1 MISGTF
7 LKLMGLC
14 VLLVLLALSGAACG
28 ERGFEA
34 GRLGAVEVA
43 PGDDIQIRSMAVLTG
58 LGELGA
64 PSQRGVVMAVED
76 YGPIKRHNV
85 SMGAGLDSLCTAEGG
100 RAAAGAVTGDTRIV
114 GVIGTS
120 CSVAATAASPVL
132 SEAGLAMV
140 APSTTS
146 PSLTSDLRGNAGASY
161 HPGYYRTASND
172 LYQAQAVAQFAY
184 NELGLRRMAA
194 IHDGGPYTNGL
205 ANAFTT
211 VFEELGGSVASAGIS
226 RGDTDM
232 VSVLTQIGAGSPDGL
247 FFPLFQDE
255 GTYLIRQIGG
265 VAGLEDIRLI
275 GGAALLVSEYLAIP
289 ESEGIYFPGPE
300 VDFGANANE
309 ATGKHYDD
317 LLAEY
322 ERRYVEAPTSAYLAH
337 AYDATTVLLRA
348 IEDTA
353 VADGDSL
360 FIDRAK
366 LREELT
372 RVAGFN
378 GIIGKISCDE
388 FGDCG
393 TGRIQISHHTDSS
406 ITDIAELPVV
416 YRFAP

>member
-1 MISGTF
+1 
-7 LKLMGLC
+7 MGQ
-14 VLLVLLALSGAACG
+14 
-28 ERGFEA
+28 EA
-34 GRLGAVEVA
+34 
-43 PGDDIQIRSMAVLTG
+43 
-58 LGELGA
+58 
-64 PSQRGVVMAVED
+64 
-76 YGPIKRHNV
+76 
-85 SMGAGLDSLCTAEGG
+85 
-100 RAAAGAVTGDTRIV
+100 
-114 GVIGTS
+114 
-120 CSVAATAASPVL
+120 
-132 SEAGLAMV
+132 
-140 APSTTS
+140 
-146 PSLTSDLRGNAGASY
+146 
-161 HPGYYRTASND
+161 RTAS
-172 LYQAQAVAQFAY
+172 
-184 NELGLRRMAA
+184 
-194 IHDGGPYTNGL
+194 
-205 ANAFTT
+205 
-211 VFEELGGSVASAGIS
+211 S
-226 RGDTDM
+226 
-232 VSVLTQIGAGSPDGL
+232 
-247 FFPLFQDE
+247 FPSFRTKGHILS
-255 GTYLIRQIGG
+255 RQIGG

-416 YRFAP
+416 YRFAPLSSLM